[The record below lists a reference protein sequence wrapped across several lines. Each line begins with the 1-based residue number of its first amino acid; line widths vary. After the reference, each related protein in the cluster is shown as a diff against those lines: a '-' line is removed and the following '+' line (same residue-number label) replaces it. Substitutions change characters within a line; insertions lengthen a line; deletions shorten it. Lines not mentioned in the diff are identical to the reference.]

1 MDWDIVD
8 IAVSKAPILCESG
21 VVSTFLQV
29 EVEAVVELIGVLRV
43 LVLLIPLAEDPP
55 VTDESALFNLL
66 SVWAVDDMPVA

>member
-1 MDWDIVD
+1 MFNNVLVNDEIDWLMVD

-29 EVEAVVELIGVLRV
+29 EVEAVVELIGVLWLLV

-55 VTDESALFNLL
+55 V
-66 SVWAVDDMPVA
+66 